1 MLIPVLSQPHGMIC
15 DRISKLAVDIVKAY
29 RFGELGTRVTMLC
42 VLKGGHQFFSDLC
55 NALKRLTLT
64 GVSEPPL
71 TFDFI
76 RVKSYSNMESSG
88 KPKIEATGTDLSALK
103 GKHVL
108 VVEDII
114 DTGTTMSM
122 LVPHLSTFGAQS
134 VRVATLLQKRTPKS
148 NGFKGDYI
156 GFSIPEKFVVGYC
169 LDYNEIFRD
178 MDHICVMSEAG
189 IKAHAEA

>member
-76 RVKSYSNMESSG
+76 RVKSYSNTESTG
-88 KPKIEATGTDLSALK
+88 DVKIESIGVDLKALK
-103 GKHVL
+103 GRHVL
-108 VVEDII
+108 LVEDII
-114 DTGTTMSM
+114 DTGTTMAL
-122 LVPHLSTFGAQS
+122 LVPYLKTFGPTT

-148 NGFKGDYI
+148 NGFKPDYA
-156 GFSIPEKFVVGYC
+156 GFSIPDKFVVGYC
-169 LDYNEIFRD
+169 LDYNEVYRD
-178 MDHICVMSEAG
+178 MEHICIMNDKG
-189 IKAHAEA
+189 IKRHKN